1 MALSPVLQLVL
12 FVLCV
17 LQVVIGMREDSLV
30 PRLSVGGERES
41 LGTRLE
47 RGVIMRLVWTSEPSA
62 RKDLGNNLPRNCLE
76 YLYLLSV
83 LMR

>member
-41 LGTRLE
+41 LGYE
-47 RGVIMRLVWTSEPSA
+47 A
-62 RKDLGNNLPRNCLE
+62 RKRSDNEASLDLRAFCE
-76 YLYLLSV
+76 ERSWE
-83 LMR
+83 

>member
-41 LGTRLE
+41 LGYE
-47 RGVIMRLVWTSEPSA
+47 A
-62 RKDLGNNLPRNCLE
+62 RKRSDNEARKRSVNEASLDLRAFCEERSGE
-76 YLYLLSV
+76 
-83 LMR
+83 